1 MTLIHV
7 LVFTTP
13 DKRGRIIFNCI
24 VAGLLLEVV
33 RNFIGIWSVTR
44 SGTNSSYFLLT
55 LPTNAVNE
63 SDAENLD
70 AANKYTNFSLGANVN
85 DTMNEITSLLAFVAV
100 QICFYVLVHTMM
112 SAMRRKTI
120 RIATFSLAG
129 LGCHA
134 VIWRLVQVVWNT
146 INLFQQTSTFAP
158 PEAVQLGTSIAYTVS
173 VCAWCLVYGY
183 LIIRSALTRI
193 RMGLEFKRGEARHMM
208 FMTALESMIIPRT
221 FA

>member
-1 MTLIHV
+1 M
-7 LVFTTP
+7 
-13 DKRGRIIFNCI
+13 
-24 VAGLLLEVV
+24 
-33 RNFIGIWSVTR
+33 
-44 SGTNSSYFLLT
+44 
-55 LPTNAVNE
+55 
-63 SDAENLD
+63 
-70 AANKYTNFSLGANVN
+70 
-85 DTMNEITSLLAFVAV
+85 MNEITSLLAFVAV
-100 QICFYVLVHTMM
+100 QICFYVLVHTVM

-120 RIATFSLAG
+120 CIATFSLAG

-158 PEAVQLGTSIAYTVS
+158 LEAVQLGTSIAYTVG